1 MHQEQEKK
9 VVYVGVG
16 GGSGKSFWD
25 LLKTVGG
32 ELKIVKNN
40 ADNFALNVA

>member
-1 MHQEQEKK
+1 MHPEQEKK
-9 VVYVGVG
+9 VVYAEGGV
-16 GGSGKSFWD
+16 SGQSFWD